1 MTHLGVARKFAPIG
15 LLFTNLSCFARIGKV
30 KVVVNMNWQQAVLYL
45 VLGILIGAIA
55 GFFIARYVF
64 RREMEKNPPV
74 TEKMIRAMFLQMG
87 RKPSEAQIRA
97 IMKTMGQ
104 DTTKKSDKK

>member
-1 MTHLGVARKFAPIG
+1 
-15 LLFTNLSCFARIGKV
+15 
-30 KVVVNMNWQQAVLYL
+30 MNWQQMVLYL
-45 VLGILIGAIA
+45 VLGILICAVL
-55 GFFIARYVF
+55 GFFISRYVTK
-64 RREMEKNPPV
+64 REMEKNPPV

-104 DTTKKSDKK
+104 DTTKKADKK